1 MGCVSASAQ
10 TRMRIPELVAVAVA
24 VAVLVPD
31 DVAVEE
37 LVAVAVAVDDSVY
50 NHNLNHTSQA
60 AVTGLLSTS
69 VLTSCDCKHLPE
81 LVAVAE
87 LELVDVPA
95 HTRISSPPPKN
106 HARSYVTTAH
116 CTWPSDA

>member
-1 MGCVSASAQ
+1 MPRCS
-10 TRMRIPELVAVAVA
+10 PELVAVLVADDVA
-24 VAVLVPD
+24 VVVLVSDDVLVPDDVAVVVLVSD

-37 LVAVAVAVDDSVY
+37 LVAVAVGDSVS
-50 NHNLNHTSQA
+50 NHNHTSQA

-87 LELVDVPA
+87 LELVDEPA
-95 HTRISSPPPKN
+95 HTREPAPPPTQEPCSGM
-106 HARSYVTTAH
+106 HALT
-116 CTWPSDA
+116 